1 MLNLTQHKA
10 TEEQVAQGIEDLPQ
24 EQVKILANLLTFEEV
39 PTAEEM
45 RIRAKEIA
53 SLARQTGATAAM
65 IGGAPFFMSSLE
77 AALQSAGIQ
86 PRYAFSKRESVD
98 QPQPDGSVRKVA
110 VFKHITTFP
119 AAQLDTDAWAS
130 VVA

>member
-10 TEEQVAQGIEDLPQ
+10 TEDQKASGIQDMSPAMFAVI
-24 EQVKILANLLTFEEV
+24 VKLLTFEEA

-45 RIRAKEIA
+45 RLRAKEIS
-53 SLARQTGATAAM
+53 SLVKETGTTSVM

-77 AALQSAGIQ
+77 AALQSVGIQ
-86 PRYAFSKRESVD
+86 PRYAFSKRESLD
-98 QPQPDGSVRKVA
+98 QIQPDGSVRKVA

-119 AAQLDTDAWAS
+119 AVQLDTDSWAS

>member
-10 TEEQVAQGIEDLPQ
+10 TEEQTTQGINDLPQ
-24 EQVKILANLLTFEEV
+24 EQVKILANLLTFEEA

-45 RIRAKEIA
+45 RVRAKDIA
-53 SLARQTGATAAM
+53 QMAKKTGATAAM

-77 AALQSAGIQ
+77 SALQSAGIQ

-98 QPQPDGSVRKVA
+98 QPQADGSVRKVA
-110 VFKHITTFP
+110 IFKHITTFP
-119 AAQLDTDAWAS
+119 AVQLDADDWSS

>member
-10 TEEQVAQGIEDLPQ
+10 TEEQVAQGVKDLPQ
-24 EQVKILANLLTFEEV
+24 EQVEKLAKLLTFEEA
-39 PTAEEM
+39 PTTEEL
-45 RIRAKEIA
+45 RNRAIAIAQLAKE
-53 SLARQTGATAAM
+53 TGEFSAM

-77 AALQSAGIQ
+77 AALQAKGIQ
-86 PRYAFSKRESVD
+86 PRYAFSKRESVE
-98 QPQPDGSVRKVA
+98 QSQPDGSVKKVA

-119 AAQLDTDAWAS
+119 AVQLYTDDWTN